1 MRNNRKFF
9 VGLAGVGTVITY
21 LIWTG
26 VNQTMVYYF
35 TPIELMARVK
45 EDPAF
50 HQMGIKVS
58 GRIQQGSWERIGE
71 EYNHRFTVV
80 DLEDESVTF
89 PVEYRDRLPDTFT
102 DNEGVDVVV
111 EGRFR
116 EDGVF
121 DATLVLTKCG
131 SRYEATQEEL
141 IG

>member
-9 VGLAGVGTVITY
+9 IGLAGVGTVITY

-26 VNQTMVYYF
+26 VSQTMVYYF
-35 TPIELMARVK
+35 TPMELMARVK
-45 EDPAF
+45 EDPTF

-58 GRIQQGSWERIGE
+58 GRIQQGSWVREGD
-71 EYNHRFTVV
+71 EYMHRFTVV

-89 PVEYRDRLPDTFT
+89 PVEYRDRLPDTFN
-102 DNEGVDVVV
+102 DHEVVDVVV

-131 SRYEATQEEL
+131 SRYEATPEEL

>member
-9 VGLAGVGTVITY
+9 VGLAGVGTVMTY

-89 PVEYRDRLPDTFT
+89 PVEYRDRLPDTFN
-102 DNEGVDVVV
+102 DNEVVDVVV

>member
-89 PVEYRDRLPDTFT
+89 PVEYRDRLPDTFN
-102 DNEGVDVVV
+102 DNEVVDVVV

>member
-58 GRIQQGSWERIGE
+58 GRIQQGSWERVSE
-71 EYNHRFTVV
+71 EYHHRFTAV
-80 DLEDESVTF
+80 DLEDESVAF
-89 PVEYRDRLPDTFT
+89 PVEYRDRLPDTFN
-102 DNEGVDVVV
+102 DNEVVDVVV

>member
-35 TPIELMARVK
+35 TPIELMARMK

-89 PVEYRDRLPDTFT
+89 PVEYRDRLPDTFN
-102 DNEGVDVVV
+102 DNEVVDVVV

>member
-9 VGLAGVGTVITY
+9 VGLAGVATVITY

-26 VNQTMVYYF
+26 VNETMVYYF

-45 EDPAF
+45 EDPSF
-50 HQMGIKVS
+50 HQVGIKVS
-58 GRIQQGSWERIGE
+58 GRIQQGSWEREGDQ
-71 EYNHRFTVV
+71 YMHRFTVV
-80 DLEDESVTF
+80 DLEDESVAF
-89 PVEYRDRLPDTFT
+89 PVVYRDRLPDTFN
-102 DNEGVDVVV
+102 DQEVVDVVV
-111 EGRFR
+111 EGRYR

-131 SRYEATQEEL
+131 SRYEAAQEEL